1 MKNNL
6 EDLHNYLFM
15 QLERLSDEDLKGEEL
30 KEEIGRA
37 KALSAVASQIV
48 NNGQLA
54 ISVKRMA
61 SEGRIKDAP
70 NYLEVKKW
78 ADFLITKKCVIG
90 CVKTTYYRSLNSP
103 LTLIAG
109 SVPLDQKTWSMGYVK
124 AWNWKLVGLE
134 CLLKEIYPPIKVLK
148 V

>member
-15 QLERLSDEDLKGEEL
+15 QLERLSNEDLKGEEL

-37 KALSAVASQIV
+37 KALSVVASQIV

-54 ISVKRMA
+54 ISVKRMS

-70 NYLEVKKW
+70 NYLEVKK
-78 ADFLITKKCVIG
+78 
-90 CVKTTYYRSLNSP
+90 
-103 LTLIAG
+103 
-109 SVPLDQKTWSMGYVK
+109 
-124 AWNWKLVGLE
+124 
-134 CLLKEIYPPIKVLK
+134 
-148 V
+148 

>member
-1 MKNNL
+1 MTCHGVFIMKNNL

-15 QLERLSDEDLKGEEL
+15 QLERLSDEDLTGDKL

-54 ISVKRMA
+54 INVKRMA

-70 NYLEVKKW
+70 NYLEVKK
-78 ADFLITKKCVIG
+78 
-90 CVKTTYYRSLNSP
+90 
-103 LTLIAG
+103 
-109 SVPLDQKTWSMGYVK
+109 
-124 AWNWKLVGLE
+124 
-134 CLLKEIYPPIKVLK
+134 
-148 V
+148 